1 VGSTVTSRH
10 PSEELS
16 IIDDEVGERE
26 LMGVE
31 QEGSDAKTKDGNPEV
46 NDVRD
51 EYRHGNVKQEDQSS
65 NTEVDRG
72 ASESRAAYQY
82 RPFVIR

>member
-1 VGSTVTSRH
+1 MSSTVTSRH

-16 IIDDEVGERE
+16 VINDKVGERE

-31 QEGSDAKTKDGNPEV
+31 QEGSDTKTKDGNPEV

-51 EYRHGNVKQEDQSS
+51 EYRHGNVEQENQSS
-65 NTEVDRG
+65 NTEIDRG

-82 RPFVIR
+82 MPFVIR

>member
-1 VGSTVTSRH
+1 MGSTVTSRH

-16 IIDDEVGERE
+16 VIDDKVGERE

-31 QEGSDAKTKDGNPEV
+31 QEGSDTKTKDGNPEV

-51 EYRHGNVKQEDQSS
+51 EYRHGDVEQEHQRS
-65 NTEVDRG
+65 NTKVDRG

-82 RPFVIR
+82 RPSVIR